1 MKILFL
7 IPSLKCG
14 GQEKAGM
21 LLCNYLLRYH
31 EVTAL
36 CFEAESAGEFKYEC
50 PVIRIPIAS
59 GNGIIRKT
67 LAGIKRISRIKR
79 IKKQLQPD
87 VSIAFGN
94 TAIILNAFSNTAEK
108 KIASIRQSF
117 SGIMQNTSLAMKLHL
132 RLYVWGLR
140 RADIIVAVSNAIN
153 AELKAYFNIVNEV
166 YINNGINHKDIDTLA
181 DAEVDIMH
189 GDKQWI
195 VHSGRFDRSKGHW
208 HLVKIFSAV
217 KQKIPALGLIL
228 LGGTD
233 TSDSTGIEIEKF
245 CRQYLTR
252 QNISYSQ
259 EAHGNADVW
268 FAGHQ
273 ANPFKFIKKA
283 TLFVLPSLWEGFPN
297 ALIEAMGCG
306 VPVVAA
312 KCQTGPEEILRE
324 NNELFGLLLPAFTT
338 VFDKSDQR
346 LSAIEEEWAHA
357 ITRLLQDNARLKHFG
372 NQSIKRVEKYS
383 VESMGHQWM
392 QLLDHLNKKNK
403 EQL

>member
-1 MKILFL
+1 MKILFV

-21 LLCNYLLRYH
+21 VLCNYLLQYH

-36 CFEAESAGEFKYEC
+36 CFEAESSGEYKYEC
-50 PVIRIPIAS
+50 PVIRIPIAT
-59 GNGIIRKT
+59 GQGIIRKT
-67 LAGIKRISRIKR
+67 LAAIKRIRKIKR

-94 TAIILNAFSNTAEK
+94 TAIILNAFSNSAEK

-117 SGIMQNTSLAMKLHL
+117 SGIMQNTSPVMKLHL
-132 RLYVWGLR
+132 YLYVWALR
-140 RADIIVAVSNAIN
+140 RADVIVAVSNAIN

-166 YINNGINHKDIDTLA
+166 YINNGINHKDINMLA
-181 DAEVDIMH
+181 DVEADSMH
-189 GDKQWI
+189 GDKKWI
-195 VHSGRFDRSKGHW
+195 VHSGRFNRSKGHW
-208 HLVKIFSAV
+208 HLIKIFSAI
-217 KQKIPALGLIL
+217 KKNIPQLGLIL

-233 TSDSTGIEIEKF
+233 TADTTGKEIEKF

-252 QNISYSQ
+252 QNISFSQ
-259 EAHGNADVW
+259 EAGADADVW

-297 ALIEAMGCG
+297 ALLEAMSCG

-324 NNELFGLLLPAFTT
+324 NNELFGLLLPAFAT
-338 VFDKSDQR
+338 VFNISDQR
-346 LSAIEEEWAHA
+346 LSSLEEKWAHA
-357 ITRLLQDNARLKHFG
+357 ITGLIQDKDRLKHFG
-372 NQSIKRVEKYS
+372 SQSIKRVEKYS
-383 VESMGHQWM
+383 VESMGRQWM
-392 QLLDHLNKKNK
+392 QLLDRLNKK
-403 EQL
+403 